1 MPSDTVCEAPPAV
14 IAPSPST
21 STSTSTS
28 APAAQLWAYNR
39 VLLSQGVDMIDL
51 LQAQAKP
58 GFRYAQAVGPHLRHI
73 IEHYQAL
80 LNTLPATPGTDNCVD
95 YDARNRALDVQSDP
109 EVTRER
115 LLGLIAQMNEMETLA
130 EGGRQKVALDLDT
143 PLTTR
148 LQAGTAGEMAVT
160 VGTTLGREL
169 LFVASHTTHHYALL
183 AHHCQAA
190 GVSLG
195 SDFGKA
201 PATVAFER
209 KAAAG

>member
-1 MPSDTVCEAPPAV
+1 MSQATVCETPQAV
-14 IAPSPST
+14 IATPPVLT
-21 STSTSTS
+21 
-28 APAAQLWAYNR
+28 PAAQLWAYNR
-39 VLLSQGVDMIDL
+39 VLLLQGIATIDL
-51 LQAQAKP
+51 LQANAHAE
-58 GFRYAQAVGPHLRHI
+58 FRYAQAVGPHLRHI

-80 LNTLPATPGTDNCVD
+80 LNTLSASSGTDCVD

-109 EVTRER
+109 SVTRQR
-115 LLGLIAQMNEMETLA
+115 LLALMNDMDALA
-130 EGGRQKVALDLDT
+130 EDPGLSLTT

-148 LQAGTAGEMAVT
+148 LQAGTAGEMAVV

-183 AHHCQAA
+183 AYHCQAA
-190 GVSLG
+190 GVNLG
-195 SDFGKA
+195 ADFGKA